1 MVNLSAIGIRLVMME
16 NSIQKA
22 WLDGDISEELMDKLL
37 GCLQECI
44 NIGHGLNADG
54 SFSDEK
60 TS

>member
-1 MVNLSAIGIRLVMME
+1 MME

-54 SFSDEK
+54 SFNVINEQS
-60 TS
+60 TN